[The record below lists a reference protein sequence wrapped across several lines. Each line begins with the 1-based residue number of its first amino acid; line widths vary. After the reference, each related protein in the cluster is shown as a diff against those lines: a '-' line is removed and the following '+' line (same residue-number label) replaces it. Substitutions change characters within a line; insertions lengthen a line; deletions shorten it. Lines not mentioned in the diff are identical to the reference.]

1 MQEPNVQAHVQ
12 SMLRFCFICFE
23 SGRVEFVINIVRANR
38 ILLFMYSEFD
48 QFYGSCAL

>member
-23 SGRVEFVINIVRANR
+23 SGRVEFVINIVRANI
-38 ILLFMYSEFD
+38 ILLYSEFD
-48 QFYGSCAL
+48 RFYESYAL

>member
-23 SGRVEFVINIVRANR
+23 SGRVEFGINIVRANR
-38 ILLFMYSEFD
+38 ILLYSEFD
-48 QFYGSCAL
+48 RFYESYAL